1 MQGTQI
7 GGTRLDGMTMAL
19 SVANAAP
26 DLANKIAALTKGFS
40 LEATRPTAAD
50 IDALAQ
56 LVAADANV
64 YLSAVPTKPHRDLI
78 DAALKVRAAGLQ
90 PVPHLAARNFA
101 SVAALEEV
109 VTELVQGARVRR
121 VLMIAGDRDQPA
133 GPFRSAI
140 EVIETGLLPSL
151 GISEIDIA
159 GYPDGHPRIAPETLD
174 RALAGKIEAAEQ
186 TGLAVHIVTQFGFSA
201 EPIVA
206 WVHRLRAL
214 GIDHPVRI
222 GLAGPT
228 SIATLLRYAQRC
240 GVKASAQG
248 LARQAGLAKH
258 LFGSTTPDV
267 LITALA
273 RANCEHV
280 LGKIALHF
288 FSFGGVGATARW
300 ATAASAGLFTLDNSG
315 GFSVMPPVA

>member
-1 MQGTQI
+1 
-7 GGTRLDGMTMAL
+7 MAL

-26 DLANKIAALTKGFS
+26 DLAGKIAALMQGFS
-40 LEATRPTAAD
+40 VEATRPTASD
-50 IDALAQ
+50 VDALRQ
-56 LVAADANV
+56 LVAADASV
-64 YLSAVPTKPHRDLI
+64 YLSAVPTKPHRDLV
-78 DAALKVRAAGLQ
+78 DAAVRVRAAGLD

-101 SVAALEEV
+101 SVASLEEV
-109 VTELVQGARVRR
+109 VSELTERAGVRR
-121 VLMIAGDRDQPA
+121 VLMIAGDRDQAA

-140 EVIETGLLPSL
+140 EVIETGLLPSF
-151 GISEIDIA
+151 GITEIGIA
-159 GYPDGHPRIAPETLD
+159 GYPEGHPRIAPETLD
-174 RALAGKIEAAEQ
+174 RALASKVEAAEQ

-201 EPIVA
+201 TPIAA
-206 WVHRLRAL
+206 WVRRLRSL

-273 RANCEHV
+273 PASCEHA
-280 LGKIALHF
+280 LGKVALHF
-288 FSFGGVGATARW
+288 FSFGGIGATVRW
-300 ATAASAGLFTLDNSG
+300 ATAASAGHITLDNSG
-315 GFSVMPPVA
+315 GFSVVPPVV